1 MTTQDIPTAEQV
13 VTGALLAVS
22 QALHD
27 ACDERQRALLRRVTS
42 GVPLTELR
50 EHQLRTAYEVMR
62 RSMDPDRDTSVKFP
76 EGGAYVLDLSWERP
90 PLSRNGGRGHA
101 IARSK
106 TVKALRKEGWARAR
120 DAKIPTY
127 QFVVVRLHYAPGI
140 RRHQDPMNWT
150 DTSKAL
156 IDGLRDAGVV
166 PDDDT
171 RHLTELEPEILY
183 PPEPGPRCWLT
194 VVPVA

>member
-1 MTTQDIPTAEQV
+1 MIPTAEEL
-13 VTGALLAVS
+13 VTRTLMAACS
-22 QALHD
+22 QLH
-27 ACDERQRALLRRVTS
+27 AKCDERQDALLRRVTS
-42 GVPLTELR
+42 GVPLYSLR

-62 RSMDPDRDTSVKFP
+62 RSMDPDRDTSVRFP

-90 PLSRNGGRGHA
+90 PLSRNGGRGHP

-106 TVKALRKEGWARAR
+106 TVKALRHEGWARAR
-120 DAKIPTY
+120 EQKIPTY

-140 RRHQDPMNWT
+140 NRHQDPMNWT

-194 VVPVA
+194 IVPVA